1 MSAARTVMNQRG
13 LAESVMLTMLYMV
26 QAMSEQ
32 IGRVSVEAIKDLSP
46 FFARLH
52 QAHLPQ
58 RTHVMRDRRLAQA
71 DRIGQYADVLF
82 AGGQY

>member
-1 MSAARTVMNQRG
+1 
-13 LAESVMLTMLYMV
+13 
-26 QAMSEQ
+26 MSEQ
-32 IGRVSVEAIKDLSP
+32 IGRVSIQAIKDLSP
-46 FFARLH
+46 VFARLH
-52 QAHLPQ
+52 QPHLPQ